1 MKSLMIAALTF
12 AAFVVEAS
20 PLKQAGNW
28 KLDFDEKTSVLT
40 AENAA
45 LKISMSGQIGFES
58 KGKPWTVVHTRDAA
72 RGRLSIVDPV
82 GTALSYVSF
91 RGDGDY
97 FSLMVF
103 NRAGA
108 NFFPGTL
115 TWRPK
120 TTFRRDSF
128 ACRTIPQP
136 GEQVLNFGDG
146 AADTSLNDSIFAREE
161 DFALRFF
168 SFDTEIKT
176 LGMGAYEVQLQA
188 SVDDSA
194 YSSIVIDADTKYYGS
209 RWVPAY
215 HPIDRRRCPKAPTG
229 WMSWNI
235 YFDKAGS
242 AENLAEARIG
252 AKYLKPFGMDIWSI
266 ESWQDNSLWLWV
278 GENFHCHENK
288 CYKPQF
294 PEGMKWLAD
303 EIRKLGFK
311 PGIWM
316 TLYGSGDKVF
326 HDKNPELY
334 LHDKNGKPIGNWA
347 GTYML
352 DTTNPDSLKLMT
364 KLARQAKEEWGYEFF
379 KFDGMAN
386 TPRKFERPEIRAR
399 MKDPKNEL
407 WFENSVKAMRDGI
420 GEDSLFLACMGDF
433 TGTEIKYADATRL
446 GSDVVGCGSSKF
458 GENYH
463 PLGNSPTY
471 QCPVKWKN
479 VLHQAECTF
488 TQIFINNI
496 MAYTD
501 PDTLM
506 VGLALEKHE
515 AEVMATIVGLPGQ
528 LMFDGDKLACLPPD
542 RMKMI
547 QQVLPVADI
556 TPRNLYPY
564 AAAAMLPVW
573 NLTVTRPW
581 GSWHIVALFNWDDAP
596 KTMEISFDDLGLEAK
611 RNYSVY
617 EFWGQ
622 KFEGSVTG
630 TLAANLPMRSV
641 KLFAIRET
649 LERPQFLGDDRHITQ
664 GAVEIADE
672 KWDASAKA
680 LTLTVKAVGGFE
692 FEYAV
697 SVPNGYSFKFAE
709 AADGIKVSAKT
720 AEGIVRVKVLSEK
733 SADVPVVLSFE

>member
-1 MKSLMIAALTF
+1 MKIPLIAVIVSAAF
-12 AAFVVEAS
+12 AADAV
-20 PLKQAGNW
+20 PLKTVGNW
-28 KLDFDEKTSVLT
+28 KIDFDQGKSVLT
-40 AENAA
+40 AENAERKVS
-45 LKISMSGQIGFES
+45 LSGPLSFES
-58 KGKPWTVVHTRDAA
+58 KGKAWTVVNSRDAA
-72 RGRLSIVDPV
+72 RGRLSIVDPT

-91 RGDGDY
+91 RGEGGY
-97 FSLMVF
+97 FSLKVF

-115 TWRPK
+115 TWK
-120 TTFRRDSF
+120 AKASFRRDSF

-168 SFDTEIKT
+168 SFDTSVKT
-176 LGMGAYEVQLQA
+176 LGMGMYEVALAA

-194 YSSIVIDADTKYYGS
+194 YSSIVVDADSCYYGS

-242 AENLAEARIG
+242 AENLAEARIA
-252 AKYLKPFGMDIWSI
+252 AKYLKPFGLDIWSI

-316 TLYGSGDKVF
+316 TLYGSGDKEF
-326 HDKNPELY
+326 HDKHPELY
-334 LHDKNGKPIGNWA
+334 LHDKDGKPISNWA

-352 DTTNPDSLKLMT
+352 DTTNPESLKLMT
-364 KLARQAKEEWGYEFF
+364 KLAREAREEWGYEFF

-420 GEDSLFLACMGDF
+420 GEDALFLACMGDF
-433 TGTEIKYADATRL
+433 TGTEIQFADATRL
-446 GSDVVGCGSSKF
+446 GSDVVGCGASQF

-463 PLGNSPTY
+463 PLGSSPTY
-471 QCPVKWKN
+471 QWPVKWKN
-479 VLHQAECTF
+479 VLHQAQCTF

-506 VGLALEKHE
+506 VGLALERHE

-547 QQVLPVADI
+547 QQVLPVADV

-573 NLTVTRPW
+573 NLTVSRPW
-581 GSWHIVALFNWDDAP
+581 GDWHVVALFNWEDGP
-596 KTMEISFDDLGLEAK
+596 KSMEVSFEDLGLDADK
-611 RNYSVY
+611 KYSVY
-617 EFWGQ
+617 EFWSQEYAGEV
-622 KFEGSVTG
+622 FGSLG
-630 TLAANLPMRSV
+630 ANLPMRSV
-641 KLFAIRET
+641 KLFAVREAT
-649 LERPQFLGDDRHITQ
+649 GRPQFVGDDRHITQ

-672 KWDASAKA
+672 RWDASKKE
-680 LTLTVKAVGGFE
+680 LTLVVKAVGGFP

-697 SVPNGYSFKFAE
+697 SVPDGFKFMT
-709 AADGIKVSAKT
+709 AASSGAKATARSGDGL
-720 AEGIVRVKVLSEK
+720 VRVKVLAEK
-733 SADVPVVLSFE
+733 SADIPVTLTFE